1 MLVKVNKEPVTTLL
15 KLKLSLQDKIDD
27 IEKYYNRYDEQ
38 IFYDGQT
45 TAFNY
50 AIDIIDEELEKLSKK

>member
-1 MLVKVNKEPVTTLL
+1 MNKEPVTTLL

-45 TAFNY
+45 TALNY
-50 AIDIIDEELEKLSKK
+50 AIDIIDDELEKLSKK

>member
-1 MLVKVNKEPVTTLL
+1 MNKEPVTTLL

>member
-1 MLVKVNKEPVTTLL
+1 MNKEPVTTLL
-15 KLKLSLQDKIDD
+15 RLKLALQDKIDD

-45 TAFNY
+45 LSLNY
-50 AIDIIDEELEKLSKK
+50 VIDLIDEELDNLSKQ